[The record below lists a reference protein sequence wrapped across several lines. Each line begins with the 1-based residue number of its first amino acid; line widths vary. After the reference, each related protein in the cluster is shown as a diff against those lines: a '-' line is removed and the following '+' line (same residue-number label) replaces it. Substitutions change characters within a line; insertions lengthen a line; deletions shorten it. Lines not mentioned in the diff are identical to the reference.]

1 MAVATATEVS
11 EGQIALPRGP
21 RGGVGYLVLP
31 SRAKLARELAQRS
44 DADLL
49 ALTGKDPDAFGVF
62 YLRHYEAILSYL
74 ARYTGNAD
82 VAADMA
88 AEVFADA
95 FDGVGRFDPKRG
107 VPRQWLFGIAKKTLL
122 ASYRRGGVE
131 RSARRKLGLTV
142 EHFDGD
148 LWDQVESRL
157 DAAIPDLVAGLDR
170 LSETEREAVIA
181 RIVDER
187 DYAEI
192 ALDTDSSE
200 AAVRQRVSRGLT
212 KLGRFMKRGDQ

>member
-1 MAVATATEVS
+1 M
-11 EGQIALPRGP
+11 
-21 RGGVGYLVLP
+21 LP
-31 SRAKLARELAQRS
+31 SRAKLARELAQRP

-62 YLRHYEAILSYL
+62 YLRHYDSILAYL

-107 VPRQWLFGIAKKTLL
+107 IPRQWLFGIAKKTLL

-148 LWDQVESRL
+148 LWEQVESRI
-157 DAAIPDLVAGLDR
+157 DAAIPDLVVGLDR

-187 DYAEI
+187 DYSDI

-212 KLGRFMKRGDQ
+212 KLGRFVKRGDQ